1 MRVST
6 VDVHLCSRWPPRSNR
21 WRDRRRSSLER
32 TEVERNRT
40 RFIETKIFEKERKK
54 KRKTILTTR
63 TDSLLVFYFCY
74 LFFFV
79 SKLDQ
84 ITQND
89 NTTNVFPN
97 FQFFIVVLRGQ
108 FKSTIPHFETMLL
121 YKESYLRIVSFRYD
135 RVPTMSFSIDK
146 FVDFVQIDQN
156 AIWLKKREQKACG
169 YEQLDDS

>member
-32 TEVERNRT
+32 TEVERT

-97 FQFFIVVLRGQ
+97 FQFFIVVVSSSQR
-108 FKSTIPHFETMLL
+108 
-121 YKESYLRIVSFRYD
+121 YRISRRCYYTKNRIYESFRSD
-135 RVPTMSFSIDK
+135 TIVFRQCLSRSINSSISSRQTRMP
-146 FVDFVQIDQN
+146 F
-156 AIWLKKREQKACG
+156 G
-169 YEQLDDS
+169 

>member
-32 TEVERNRT
+32 TEVERT

-54 KRKTILTTR
+54 KGKPFSRRERILF
-63 TDSLLVFYFCY
+63 SSFISAIY
-74 LFFFV
+74 FFFV